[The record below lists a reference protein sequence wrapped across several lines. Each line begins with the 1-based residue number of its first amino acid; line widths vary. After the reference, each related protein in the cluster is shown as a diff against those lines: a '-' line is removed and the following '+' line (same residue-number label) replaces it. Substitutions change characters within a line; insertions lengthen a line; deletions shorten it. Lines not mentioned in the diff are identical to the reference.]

1 MPAITHNRNEA
12 AVVLSGPPITLQTDG
27 TEHENTQHE
36 QFRAACD
43 GAAGAM
49 FLGSVKFLLETVAT
63 MPALEACWHG
73 TGSLHLFRSKVCV
86 CVRQLLKT
94 ASFFVLPPSFPV

>member
-1 MPAITHNRNEA
+1 MPAITHNRNETA
-12 AVVLSGPPITLQTDG
+12 AVPSRPPPITLQTDG

-43 GAAGAM
+43 GAARAM
-49 FLGSVKFLLETVAT
+49 FLGTVKYLLESEAT

-86 CVRQLLKT
+86 CAAV
-94 ASFFVLPPSFPV
+94 VENC